1 MPRLRWPG
9 QPRPEPSA
17 TVTARLDGEL
27 RVANG
32 RLEAVRTLLLAEM
45 ELHRPKVVGTYVES
59 LDGIVCQSCNTYG
72 FSCERLNRLY
82 AIYRASYGFEPTP
95 IGTIRITRKESA

>member
-1 MPRLRWPG
+1 MSRLRWPG
-9 QPRPEPSA
+9 QPRPEQPASA
-17 TVTARLDGEL
+17 AVRLDGEL

-82 AIYRASYGFEPTP
+82 AIYRASYGFEPTT
-95 IGTIRITRKESA
+95 IGTTRIAREESS